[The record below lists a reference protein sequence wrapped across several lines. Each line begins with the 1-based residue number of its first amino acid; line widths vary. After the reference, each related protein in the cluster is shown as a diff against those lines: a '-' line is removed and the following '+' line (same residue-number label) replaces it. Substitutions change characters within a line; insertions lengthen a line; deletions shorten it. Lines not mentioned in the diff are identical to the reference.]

1 MEEYEAGLSVCYKI
15 LRLRQAYPSALRI
28 ALKLNNHEY
37 IGNIMKEC
45 KDPVVLKQ
53 MAFMLARQSVSYPVR
68 KEELAAIINNQKLS
82 ELYRGVAKDLQ
93 VLEPKSVEK
102 ILKRNLEETGRSSI
116 NAVMDS
122 AKKNLSETYVSAFV
136 NMGFGSDDLLT
147 TKAAEWFPKNKDT
160 GRFAAAAGL
169 GLIHMWDIEEG
180 LNTIDKYLYIPDDYI
195 AAGAYCAQGI
205 ACCRVR
211 SEFDPA
217 FHVLIEAL
225 KKNKDIYKVGAIL
238 GLSFAYA
245 GTAKAEILEA
255 LIPLVIDTNYS
266 MEISAMA
273 ALCLGVVFIGSCN
286 PDVLNGIMQGMVERE
301 APSLEHPLARYFAL
315 ALGLVFLGQQEKI
328 ETTLE
333 AVQLIPAPLGK
344 FVGATIVFCA
354 YANTGNVAKVQEMI
368 QNCVEHL
375 DEKDALYQVA
385 SVLGIAVIANGEEIG
400 NEMAFRTMTHLLQY
414 GEPAIRRAVPLGL
427 SLLSLSY
434 ASITTMDMLT
444 KLTYD
449 PDKEVAQAAIF
460 GLGLIGAG
468 TNNSRMAEVLRQLAG
483 YSHKDNDTLFMVRIA
498 QGLLQMGKGLV
509 TLDPVH
515 SDRFLVSQVG
525 LAGILAAVF
534 AGTNL
539 KNIVFGNYHYLL
551 FYTALAASPRVCM
564 TVRQLLTSSCTS
576 IWSRYQCRQEWG

>member
-15 LRLRQAYPSALRI
+15 FRLRQAYPAAMRI
-28 ALKLNNHEY
+28 ALKLNNPEL
-37 IGNIMKEC
+37 IGNIMKDC
-45 KDPVVLKQ
+45 KDPVILKQ

-68 KEELAAIINNQKLS
+68 KEELASIINNQKLS

-102 ILKRNLEETGRSSI
+102 ILKRNLEETGRGSI

-147 TKAAEWFPKNKDT
+147 TKAAEWFPKNKDM

-169 GLIHMWDIEEG
+169 GLIHLWDFEDGMNI
-180 LNTIDKYLYIPDDYI
+180 IDKYLYIPDDYI
-195 AAGAYCAQGI
+195 AAGAYFAQGLVS
-205 ACCRVR
+205 CRVR

-217 FHVLIEAL
+217 FNILEDVL
-225 KKNKDIYKVGAIL
+225 KKTKDVYKLGGIL

-245 GTAKAEILEA
+245 GTSKPEILEV

-266 MEISAMA
+266 MEISSMA
-273 ALCLGVVFIGSCN
+273 ALCLGMVFIGSCN
-286 PDVLNGIMQGMVERE
+286 PDVLNGIMQGITERD
-301 APSLEHPLARYFAL
+301 ATSLEHPLARYFAL
-315 ALGLVFLGQQEKI
+315 ALGLVFFGQQEKI

-333 AVQLIPAPLGK
+333 AIQLIPQPLGK
-344 FVGATIVFCA
+344 FVSATLVFCA

-368 QNCVEHL
+368 QNCVDHL
-375 DEKDALYQVA
+375 EEKNALYQIA

-400 NEMAFRTMTHLLQY
+400 NEMAFRTMTHILQY
-414 GEPAIRRAVPLGL
+414 GEPTVRRIVPLAI

-434 ASITTMDMLT
+434 ASVSTMDMLT

-449 PDKEVAQAAIF
+449 QDKEVAQAAIF

-468 TNNSRMAEVLRQLAG
+468 TNNSRMAEVFRQLAG
-483 YSHKDNDTLFMVRIA
+483 YSYRDNDTLFMVRIA

-534 AGTNL
+534 ACTNL
-539 KNIVFGNYHYLL
+539 KNIIFGNYHYLL

-564 TVRQLLTSSCTS
+564 TVQYFLTFS
-576 IWSRYQCRQEWG
+576 